1 MEELTRLFPT
11 LLNELG
17 ENDEALEALVFATWR
32 TSVGKALEGRTVPMR
47 FSDKRLT
54 VAVPDETWKM
64 HLESLAPQML
74 FRLNSSFKS
83 EVVKFIEFKAD
94 SAAFLGSEKSETE
107 TAAFREASMAEISEE
122 LARAAE
128 KIGDESL
135 RESFLLAAGGCL
147 VRNKES

>member
-32 TSVGKALEGRTVPMR
+32 TSVGKALEGRTFPMR

-74 FRLNSSFKS
+74 FKLNSSFKS
-83 EVVKFIEFKAD
+83 EVVKF
-94 SAAFLGSEKSETE
+94 
-107 TAAFREASMAEISEE
+107 
-122 LARAAE
+122 
-128 KIGDESL
+128 KIG
-135 RESFLLAAGGCL
+135 RAH
-147 VRNKES
+147 V